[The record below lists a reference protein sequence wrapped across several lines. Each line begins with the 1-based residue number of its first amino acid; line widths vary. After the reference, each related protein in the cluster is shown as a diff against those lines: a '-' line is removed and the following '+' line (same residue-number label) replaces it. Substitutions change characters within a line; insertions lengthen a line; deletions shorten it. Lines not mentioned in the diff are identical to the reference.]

1 VENRALKQII
11 VDIRLAILNNLM
23 GEIIIELVLWLAL
36 EFRIKKIR
44 LILMVWWIVQLR
56 IGILP
61 REEKQLKILV
71 IWKVL
76 ITSLWIIIK
85 NYWAML
91 IIL

>member
-23 GEIIIELVLWLAL
+23 GEIIELVLWLAL